1 MRLEHKRFSVI
12 AGFAVLLAVLVI
24 NTALTRRQIGIQ
36 DHNQEWVE
44 HTQRVLLELT
54 GYESLLKDAETG
66 QRGYLY
72 TGDPRYLEPYNFA
85 LAQGN
90 PHLDKLAELT
100 ADNPKQQERVAR
112 LRVLKQQKLAE
123 LAETLAL
130 AEGGK
135 HREARTMVL
144 LDEGR
149 QTMTAIRALVN
160 EMSGEERA
168 LEATR
173 LAAVAASS
181 RALIGTLYLTTLLSA
196 VGLTLLAFFILRAM
210 AERERY
216 AGEIR
221 QREEWFRVT
230 LGSIGDAVIA
240 TDERGT
246 VTFVNPIAED
256 LIGIR
261 LRDAQGQ
268 PIQKVF
274 PIFNEQTRK
283 PVESPVAKVLQHA
296 RIMGLANHTV
306 LKRHDGTVIP
316 IEDSA
321 APIFND
327 QKKLRGV
334 VMVFRDVTLEKQ
346 SQEVMR
352 KAEKLA
358 AAGRLAA
365 TVAHE
370 INNPLEAVGNLIYLV
385 RSTANLPDE
394 VQGYLLMAE
403 QELDRVSHI
412 TRQTLG
418 FYRDSS
424 EPGPVH
430 VRSVVESVLKLYD
443 NKMKSKPIAV
453 QLDITDGPAV
463 HGMHGELK
471 QLIGNLVSNA
481 ADAVDG
487 GGRIKISVR
496 PSKREHR
503 NGVEIKVADS
513 GPGVAVENRARIF
526 EPFFTT
532 KEDVGTGLG
541 LWVSR
546 EIATRH
552 GGSIEVS
559 PGRDSD
565 LGGAVFTVFLP
576 YEAETEAVGGAA

>member
-1 MRLEHKRFSVI
+1 
-12 AGFAVLLAVLVI
+12 
-24 NTALTRRQIGIQ
+24 
-36 DHNQEWVE
+36 
-44 HTQRVLLELT
+44 
-54 GYESLLKDAETG
+54 
-66 QRGYLY
+66 
-72 TGDPRYLEPYNFA
+72 
-85 LAQGN
+85 
-90 PHLDKLAELT
+90 
-100 ADNPKQQERVAR
+100 
-112 LRVLKQQKLAE
+112 
-123 LAETLAL
+123 
-130 AEGGK
+130 
-135 HREARTMVL
+135 
-144 LDEGR
+144 
-149 QTMTAIRALVN
+149 MTAIRALVD

-168 LEATR
+168 LETAR
-173 LAAVAASS
+173 LAAVATSS

-216 AGEIR
+216 AAEIR

-256 LIGIR
+256 LIEIR

-283 PVESPVAKVLQHA
+283 PVESPVAKVLQHG

-321 APIFND
+321 APIFDD

-334 VMVFRDVTLEKQ
+334 VMVFRDVTLEKH
-346 SQEVMR
+346 SQDVMR

-403 QELDRVSHI
+403 QELERVSHI

-453 QLDITDGPAV
+453 QLDISDGPAV

-513 GPGVAVENRARIF
+513 GPGVSVENRARIF

-552 GGSIEVS
+552 GGSIEAS